1 MEDISKEI
9 SSVEHHIL
17 ELREVVNKIKETSDS
32 PKLYRS
38 KTGNNRRYNKRR
50 DNSDSHAL
58 EMSLKNFNTTIVNRF
73 DQSKYRSKIIEN
85 LQGLIDFLVK
95 QQKYEGR
102 TQDYKLEDRFSLVEI
117 KELE

>member
-38 KTGNNRRYNKRR
+38 KIGNK
-50 DNSDSHAL
+50 
-58 EMSLKNFNTTIVNRF
+58 
-73 DQSKYRSKIIEN
+73 KI
-85 LQGLIDFLVK
+85 
-95 QQKYEGR
+95 
-102 TQDYKLEDRFSLVEI
+102 
-117 KELE
+117 